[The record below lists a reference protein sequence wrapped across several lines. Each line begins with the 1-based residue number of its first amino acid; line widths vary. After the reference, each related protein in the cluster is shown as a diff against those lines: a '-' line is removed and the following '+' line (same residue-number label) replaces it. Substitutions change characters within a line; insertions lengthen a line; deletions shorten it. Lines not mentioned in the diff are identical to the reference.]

1 MDEKDMQA
9 FQTMMSES
17 ERRMMAYFESAIM
30 PKFDLLA
37 EGQQAILGKLV
48 PRSRVDELE
57 EEIKLLK
64 IVIRQMN
71 ADLQELKKA
80 N

>member
-17 ERRMMAYFESAIM
+17 ERCMMAYFESAIM

-37 EGQQAILGKLV
+37 EGQQAILDKLV

>member
-17 ERRMMAYFESAIM
+17 ERRMMAYFESSIM

-37 EGQQAILGKLV
+37 EGQQAILDKLV

>member
-17 ERRMMAYFESAIM
+17 ERRMMAYFESATM

-37 EGQQAILGKLV
+37 EGQQAILDKLV

>member
-1 MDEKDMQA
+1 
-9 FQTMMSES
+9 
-17 ERRMMAYFESAIM
+17 M

-37 EGQQAILGKLV
+37 EGQQAILDKLV